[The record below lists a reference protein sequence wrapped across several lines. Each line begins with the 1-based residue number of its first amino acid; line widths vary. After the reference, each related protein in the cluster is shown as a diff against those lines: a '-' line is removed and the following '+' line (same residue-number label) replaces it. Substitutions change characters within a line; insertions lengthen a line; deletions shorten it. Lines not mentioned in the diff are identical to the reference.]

1 MKRKLLISLAVA
13 VVFALALPLAGCAK
27 PAETLTLPEGES
39 EVTTELTRASGAFED
54 KTIVCKDCGGEFIFS
69 AEEQQFY
76 ADKGFQNEP
85 ARCKACRQKRK
96 DDRQPTPPRELYD
109 ATCSYCGAPTKV
121 PFEPT
126 YYDKPIYCSTC
137 LQARREQ

>member
-1 MKRKLLISLAVA
+1 MKRKLLAAVA
-13 VVFALALPLAGCAK
+13 VAVFVLTLSLAGCAK
-27 PAETLTLPEGES
+27 PAETLDLPEPTS
-39 EVTTELTRASGAFED
+39 EETTELTRASGFED
-54 KTIVCKDCGGEFIFS
+54 KTLICKECGGEFIFS
-69 AEEQQFY
+69 SDEQAFY
-76 ADKGFQNEP
+76 AEKGFLNEP
-85 ARCKACRQKRK
+85 IRCKPCRQKRK

>member
-85 ARCKACRQKRK
+85 ARCKACRQA
-96 DDRQPTPPRELYD
+96 RQPERPGREMFT
-109 ATCSYCGAPTKV
+109 AICANCGAETQI
-121 PFEPT
+121 PFEPKH
-126 YYDKPIYCSTC
+126 DRPVYCSTC
-137 LQARREQ
+137 YQARRES